1 MKHINI
7 NLDKD
12 QVLQLKRGGKVQWIL
27 SRVETKEVLGKAAD
41 YLDVIIEIKGPTK
54 GEK

>member
-27 SRVETKEVLGKAAD
+27 SRVGTKEVLGHVNE
-41 YLDVIIEIKGPTK
+41 DVIIEIKGPNK
-54 GEK
+54 EDK